1 MPYLSLAQ
9 SEIIKRRLF
18 RAREHLQCV
27 APAPAE
33 PASLQRIAHS
43 TYEFTRALKLPAVK
57 HIEGQSA
64 VVYREDAITN
74 LTTAIDYNITLLPL
88 DEPGVGDEAVT
99 AADELLRA
107 VQAIPIPVLP

>member
-18 RAREHLQCV
+18 VAREHLQCV

-33 PASLQRIAHS
+33 PASLQLIANA

-64 VVYREDAITN
+64 VVYREDAIVN
-74 LTTAIDYNITLLPL
+74 LTTAIDYNLTIVPFNEL
-88 DEPGVGDEAVT
+88 GVGDEAIT
-99 AADELLRA
+99 AAAELLRA
-107 VQAIPIPVLP
+107 VQAIPRPVLP